1 MCTTHCINMF
11 PRQDPKIK
19 TFGHVLRW
27 ALLPNMILTT
37 FEFSSHKPVHF
48 GSDVV
53 ILTTASLFG
62 EHGTGANTTV
72 THTYCIGHL
81 ET

>member
-1 MCTTHCINMF
+1 MVSDFLICHSKCHF
-11 PRQDPKIK
+11 
-19 TFGHVLRW
+19 W

-48 GSDVV
+48 GSDVG

-72 THTYCIGHL
+72 THTYCISHL